1 MLRKINSSPLLTATL
16 FFILIWTAFPLV
28 ALVRSFVYD
37 ISFAK
42 AACSPLLIFIFVGG
56 SLAYTIPTYMMTSR
70 SSK

>member
-42 AACSPLLIFIFVGG
+42 AACSPLLIFIFVG
-56 SLAYTIPTYMMTSR
+56 
-70 SSK
+70 